1 MTRAIDIGLSE
12 YMKSVNDML
21 RTNNGVT
28 YSEIA
33 KDVHG
38 DYSAIRVA
46 YETSIPFASFASR
59 IATDNGFR
67 KVADDGPAA
76 RETNL
81 RLVALALF
89 AKGAANWVPARGAGA
104 LRVDDGGDAFMVTP
118 GKLDNDEWGF
128 KAWKVVPEDLS
139 YDGAFATMSD
149 RSEYVLVGGGLDIE
163 DAVNA
168 LDNTLQASPS
178 L

>member
-1 MTRAIDIGLSE
+1 MTRTIDIGLSE

-21 RTNNGVT
+21 KADNGVT

-33 KDVHG
+33 KDLHG

-59 IATDNGFR
+59 IAADNGFR
-67 KVADDGPAA
+67 KVSEDGPGA

-89 AKGAANWVPARGAGA
+89 AQGATNWVPARGAGA
-104 LRVDDGGDAFMVTP
+104 IRVDDGGDSFMVTP
-118 GKLDNDEWGF
+118 GKLDNGEWGF
-128 KAWKVVPEDLS
+128 KAWKVVPADLS
-139 YDGAFATMSD
+139 YDGAFVTVSD
-149 RSEYVLVGGGLDIE
+149 KTEYVLVGGGLDIE
-163 DAVNA
+163 DAVNE
-168 LDNTLQASPS
+168 LDHAFETSPG